1 MPATDTADEP
11 GSGHDISSGVDAIGA
26 TSIGVTV
33 GATAWSGQSSVVAA
47 SEQSLFHAYS
57 SSEGGA
63 AANALRFVGAAPPH
77 ARSKSSRKHSTEP
90 IDASN

>member
-1 MPATDTADEP
+1 MLAIGATASEEARVDEMPATDTADEP

-47 SEQSLFHAYS
+47 
-57 SSEGGA
+57 
-63 AANALRFVGAAPPH
+63 
-77 ARSKSSRKHSTEP
+77 
-90 IDASN
+90 